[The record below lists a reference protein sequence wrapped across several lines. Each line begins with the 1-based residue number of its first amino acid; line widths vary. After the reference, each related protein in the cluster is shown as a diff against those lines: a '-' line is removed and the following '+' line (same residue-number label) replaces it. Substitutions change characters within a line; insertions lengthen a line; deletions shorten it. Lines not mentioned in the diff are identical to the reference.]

1 MNVVEQPAVFNA
13 DIIVIIII
21 LMVWLVYR
29 DNFLLLCAFIY
40 LFATVVWHFD
50 FTFVENLERI
60 IWRTQ

>member
-1 MNVVEQPAVFNA
+1 MKHLAVFNA
-13 DIIVIIII
+13 DIILVII
-21 LMVWLVYR
+21 LLSLWFVYR